1 MKKIRKVA
9 GQISSR
15 MRREK
20 NGGQEYWK
28 QFLRRLS
35 ELSRYRRDLHGY
47 HVYQGG
53 RIFSVGNPVEEDNYA
68 KLTVGF
74 RDSKPSFIDVLFE
87 TSTRDFQTCDISFFL
102 KDQDV
107 DFEIIKKKFMSRCK
121 DLREEKNGNFTTY
134 MRNKGKMLRFSAY
147 PQMNIITVSRS
158 FSRGGESPSQFL
170 ERFVEVKLN
179 GD

>member
-1 MKKIRKVA
+1 MKKIGKVA

-15 MRREK
+15 MRSEK
-20 NGGQEYWK
+20 NAGQEYWK
-28 QFLRRLS
+28 RFLRRLS

-74 RDSKPSFIDVLFE
+74 RDSKPSFIDMLFE
-87 TSTRDFQTCDISFFL
+87 ASTRDFQTCDILFFL
-102 KDQDV
+102 KDQEV
-107 DFEIIKKKFMSRCK
+107 DFEILKKKLMSRCK
-121 DLREEKNGNFTTY
+121 DLREENNGNFTTY
-134 MRNKGKMLRFSAY
+134 MRNKGKMLRFSGY

-158 FSRGGESPSQFL
+158 FSRGGEPPSQFL
-170 ERFVEVKLN
+170 ERFVEVNLN